1 MAETT
6 QTREIPALQVRAAFE
21 PSTLNREKRTVE
33 VTWSTGA
40 RVLRGFWERFW
51 EELSLDAKHV
61 RLDRLNNGAP
71 YLADHNSYSVAQQPG
86 VVERAWLTKDDAGQ
100 PVGRALVRFVKP
112 GVDPEADR
120 LFEKIADGIV
130 LNASVGYRVHKFE
143 KISDAEDGIPV
154 MRAVSWTPHEV
165 SSVTIGADDGA
176 GVRSE
181 ATATTTNTNPCE
193 FIITRGEAPQKE
205 TKMPDET
212 KPPAPVVDATRT
224 QEQIDAALAARAQLA
239 ERERINTVRGLAK
252 AHGMSEEFAQR
263 MVDTN
268 ATVDATRAA
277 ILDELAKRGEETT
290 IQSNHRITPG
300 EDHRDKQ
307 LRGMG
312 AALLARA
319 GASDYFERAAESKKF
334 GKHFKGV
341 DTDGGEFRSYTLLDM
356 ARHILESHKRGSTVG
371 LSKMELV
378 KRAIELRSGGMQS
391 TSDFS
396 VLFES
401 ALHKM
406 MLAAYALADDT
417 WRRFCGVDSVP
428 DFRAS
433 NRYRLGSMGVAD
445 DVNESGEFKSKPIPD
460 GSKFQI
466 TTGTKGNIIAI
477 TRQAII
483 NDDMSALSSVS
494 TQFGRSFGLTIEA
507 NVYALLNAN
516 SGLGPTQTDS
526 QPFFH
531 ANRANV
537 NATGSALSVDALDA
551 DRVVMGKQKDPDANE
566 YLNLRPRVLL
576 VPLGLEGTA
585 RVLNQSQFDPSVSGK
600 IQIPNKVVGLF
611 QDVVGTPRLTDAT
624 RRYLF
629 ANDPA
634 APAIKVV
641 FLEGQGEAPVLES
654 EMGFEVDGMR
664 WRARL
669 DVKAQMF
676 DPKGAVT
683 NAGA

>member
-1 MAETT
+1 MGETT
-6 QTREIPALQVRAAFE
+6 QTREVPALQIRGSFE

-33 VTWSTGA
+33 VTWSAGA
-40 RVLRGFWERFW
+40 RVLRGFWDRFW

-71 YLADHNSYSVAQQPG
+71 YLADHNAYSVADQPG
-86 VVERAWLTKDDAGQ
+86 VVERAWLTKGEDGQ

-120 LFEKIADGIV
+120 LFEKIADGIA

-143 KISDAEDGIPV
+143 KVSDAEDGIPV
-154 MRAVSWTPHEV
+154 MRAIDWTPHEV

-176 GVRSE
+176 GVRSASTRAE
-181 ATATTTNTNPCE
+181 TNPCE
-193 FIITRGEAPQKE
+193 FITRGEAPQKE

-212 KPPAPVVDATRT
+212 KPPAPGVDATRT
-224 QEQIDAALAARAQLA
+224 QEQIDAAAAATRAQLA
-239 ERERINTVRGLAK
+239 ERERANTIRVLAK
-252 AHGMSEEFAQR
+252 RHNLPDEFSQR
-263 MVDTN
+263 LIDTG
-268 ATVDATRAA
+268 ATVDAARSAV
-277 ILDELAKRGEETT
+277 LDELAKRSDEAP
-290 IQSNHRITPG
+290 IQGNHRITPG
-300 EDHRDKQ
+300 EDQRDKR

-319 GASDYFERAAESKKF
+319 GGSDYFERVQEHKKF
-334 GKHFKGV
+334 GKLFKGI

-356 ARHILESHKRGSTVG
+356 ARHLLESHQRGSTLG

-396 VLFES
+396 ILFEN

-417 WRRFCGVDSVP
+417 WRRFCGVDVVP

-433 NRYRLGSMGVAD
+433 NRYRLGSFGVAD
-445 DVNESGEFKSKPIPD
+445 DVNESGEFKSKAIPD

-494 TQFGRSFGLTIEA
+494 TQFGRSFGLTIES
-507 NVYALLNAN
+507 NVYTLLNAN
-516 SGLGPTQTDS
+516 SGLGPTQTDTN
-526 QPFFH
+526 PFFH
-531 ANRANV
+531 SSRANV
-537 NATGSALSVDALDA
+537 NATGSALSVDGLDA
-551 DRVVMGKQKDPDANE
+551 DRVVMGKQKDPSSNE
-566 YLNLRPRVLL
+566 YLNLRPEVLL
-576 VPLGLEGTA
+576 VPLGLEGSA
-585 RVLNQSQFDPSVSGK
+585 RVLNQSQYDPSVSGK

-611 QDVVGTPRLTDAT
+611 RDVVGTPRLTDAT

-683 NAGA
+683 NAGV

>member
-1 MAETT
+1 MAETL
-6 QTREIPALQVRAAFE
+6 QTREVTPLSMRADVV
-21 PSTLNREKRTVE
+21 PSSLNEDARTVE
-33 VTWSTGA
+33 VVWSTGA
-40 RVLRGFWERFW
+40 RVKRYDWFDGPFL
-51 EELSLDAKHV
+51 EELSMDPKHV
-61 RLDRLNNGAP
+61 RMGRLESGRAP
-71 YLADHNSYSVAQQPG
+71 VLLQHNSYNPAAHQG
-86 VVERAWLTKDDAGQ
+86 VVERAAVQSGKGTATLRFLKDDADADKTWNKIRQ
-100 PVGRALVRFVKP
+100 
-112 GVDPEADR
+112 GV
-120 LFEKIADGIV
+120 LTSV
-130 LNASVGYRVHKFE
+130 SVGYTVHKVE
-143 KISDAEDGIPV
+143 ETRGTDGSLPIRKAIDWEPYEISPVSMPAEPAAH
-154 MRAVSWTPHEV
+154 MRSDTRV
-165 SSVTIGADDGA
+165 
-176 GVRSE
+176 
-181 ATATTTNTNPCE
+181 TNPCL
-193 FIITRGEAPQKE
+193 FITRGEAPQKE

-212 KPPAPVVDATRT
+212 KPSAPGVDATRT
-224 QEQIDAALAARAQLA
+224 QEQIDAAAAATRAQLA
-239 ERERINTVRGLAK
+239 ERERANTIRVLAK
-252 AHGMSEEFAQR
+252 RHNLPDEFSQR
-263 MVDTN
+263 LIDTG
-268 ATVDATRAA
+268 AAVDAACSA
-277 ILDELAKRGEETT
+277 ILDELAKRSDEAP
-290 IQSNHRITPG
+290 IQGNHRITAG
-300 EDHRDKQ
+300 EDQREKQ
-307 LRGMG
+307 LRGMS

-319 GASDYFERAAESKKF
+319 GASDYFERASEHRKF
-334 GKHFKGV
+334 GKLFKDV

-356 ARHILESHKRGSTVG
+356 ARYLLESHRRGSTIG

-396 VLFES
+396 VLFEN

-417 WRRFCGVDSVP
+417 WRRFCGVDVVP
-428 DFRAS
+428 DFRLS
-433 NRYRLGSMGVAD
+433 PRYRLGSFGVAD
-445 DVNESGEFKSKPIPD
+445 DVNESGEFKSKAIPD

-466 TTGTKGNIIAI
+466 STGTKGNIIAI

-483 NDDMSALSSVS
+483 NDDMSALSSVA

-516 SGLGPTQTDS
+516 SGLGPTQTDTN
-526 QPFFH
+526 PFFH
-531 ANRANV
+531 SSRANV
-537 NATGSALSVDALDA
+537 NATGSALSVDGLDA
-551 DRVVMGKQKDPDANE
+551 DRVVMGKQKDPSSNE
-566 YLNLRPRVLL
+566 YLNLRPAVLL

-585 RVLNQSQFDPSVSGK
+585 NVINRAQFDTTTNKFQV
-600 IQIPNKVVGLF
+600 PNKVVGLF
-611 QDVVGTPRLTDAT
+611 RDVVGTPRLTDTT

-654 EMGFEVDGMR
+654 EQGFEVDGMR